1 MHIYMYMYNTE
12 NYLTLNNKLY
22 NDTRLTVRSSNH
34 YSLSLYLVFFFLL
47 MLFTGLRI
55 YPHIQLNLSQSL
67 RTKHILEGTFN
78 EVRYACCEVA
88 KDAKKE

>member
-34 YSLSLYLVFFFLL
+34 YSLSLYLVFFFSSNA
-47 MLFTGLRI
+47 FYRI
-55 YPHIQLNLSQSL
+55 ANISAYTIEFEPILTDEAYPGRN
-67 RTKHILEGTFN
+67 
-78 EVRYACCEVA
+78 V
-88 KDAKKE
+88 